1 MTPEEKAEL
10 ENRLLHLEQS
20 ILRLEKAVQTYMLT
34 QIEEALAEKATI
46 ITLLDTDLGL
56 DQVEPR
62 TPGLV

>member
-1 MTPEEKAEL
+1 MTMNKRERAEL
-10 ENRLLHLEQS
+10 ENRLL
-20 ILRLEKAVQTYMLT
+20 RLEKAVQSLMLN
-34 QIEEALAEKATI
+34 QIEERLEERNAI

>member
-1 MTPEEKAEL
+1 MNKREREEL
-10 ENRLLHLEQS
+10 ENRL
-20 ILRLEKAVQTYMLT
+20 LRLEKAVQSLMLN
-34 QIEEALAEKATI
+34 QIEERLEERNAI